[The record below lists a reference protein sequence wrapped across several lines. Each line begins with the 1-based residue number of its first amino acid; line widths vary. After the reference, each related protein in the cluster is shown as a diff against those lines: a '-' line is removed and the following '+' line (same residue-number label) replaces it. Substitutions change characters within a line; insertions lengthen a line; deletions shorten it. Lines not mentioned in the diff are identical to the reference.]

1 MTTPLRDE
9 LTRMFN
15 EKAPIARYLGM
26 SLCFDD
32 QGRAVVELP
41 YNPNLDHGLKA
52 IHGGVCATMLDT
64 AGWFTAAGS
73 RERNQVELGIVT
85 SELSIHY
92 LKPAVGT
99 SLRAVGQIIKSGK
112 RQDIVEMHVYD
123 AQDQLVGHAV
133 GTFVVISDA
142 PQE

>member
-1 MTTPLRDE
+1 MTVTTPLMDE
-9 LTRMFN
+9 LARMFN
-15 EKAPIARYLGM
+15 EDAPIARYFGM
-26 SLCFDD
+26 RLWFDD

-41 YNPNLDHGLKA
+41 YNPNLDHALKA
-52 IHGGVCATMLDT
+52 THGGVYATMLDT
-64 AGWFTAAGS
+64 AGWFTAAGA
-73 RERNQVELGIVT
+73 REGKRGELGIVT

-99 SLRAVGQIIKSGK
+99 SLRAVGQVIKSGK

-123 AQDQLVGHAV
+123 GQDQLVGHAV

-142 PQE
+142 S